1 MSISRLLEIVRLLC
15 RSVFSTYWVLQN
27 TLSTSMQCWTLPYLQ
42 ARVCPAPAWA
52 WQGAW
57 PRRRSLAW
65 ASSPWW
71 PRWAPCRCPA
81 PRGPSSSSR
90 TQPAPQVGK
99 GHFTSLGKVSPNI
112 LTLPP
117 LFRRRVGHPGP
128 AAPASCAA
136 QEWLP
141 SSSSTST
148 SVKTA
153 Q

>member
-1 MSISRLLEIVRLLC
+1 MLLEIVRVVDLSFLRIEYYRTLYLPQCNVEHYPTC
-15 RSVFSTYWVLQN
+15 RRGCVRPLRGRGRGRGRGAAAWHGHLRHDG
-27 TLSTSMQCWTLPYLQ
+27 LAGHHAA
-42 ARVCPAPAWA
+42 ARHRGARAAAAAPS
-52 WQGAW
+52 
-57 PRRRSLAW
+57 RHHRSA
-65 ASSPWW
+65 
-71 PRWAPCRCPA
+71 
-81 PRGPSSSSR
+81 RG
-90 TQPAPQVGK
+90 
-99 GHFTSLGKVSPNI
+99 TSLNQVIPNI

-141 SSSSTST
+141 SSSSSTST